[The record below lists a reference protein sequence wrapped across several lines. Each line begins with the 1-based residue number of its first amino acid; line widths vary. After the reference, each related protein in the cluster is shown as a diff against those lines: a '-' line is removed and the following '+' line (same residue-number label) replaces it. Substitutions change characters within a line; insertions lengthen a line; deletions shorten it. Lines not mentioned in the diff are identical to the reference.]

1 MKIAQF
7 YDFTDKNIY
16 YGILKG
22 EKIYKIEGDVFC
34 NFIEINDFV
43 TLDRIKILPVT
54 LPSKIICVGL
64 NYKDHADEVK
74 MRLPEEPII
83 FLKPNS
89 SIVGQND
96 YIVMPNQSKRIEY
109 EAELAVI
116 IKKEGKNVPLEEAK
130 NYILGYTCANDIT
143 ARDLQKK
150 DGQWTRAKSFDTFCP
165 LGPFIE
171 TEVDPTNLE
180 IKLFLNKEL
189 KQHSN
194 TEYMIFGIYYLI
206 SFISSIMTLF
216 PGDVILTG
224 TPPGVGQ
231 IKKGDEVIVSIEG
244 IGELKN
250 FIK

>member
-1 MKIAQF
+1 MKVLQF

-16 YGILKG
+16 YGILKD
-22 EKIYKIEGDVFC
+22 EIIHKIEGDIFGT
-34 NFIEINDFV
+34 FTESNDFV

-54 LPSKIICVGL
+54 LPYKIICVGL

-74 MRLPEEPII
+74 MKLPVEPII

-89 SIVGQND
+89 SIIGQND
-96 YIVMPNQSKRIEY
+96 YIVLPDQSKRVEY
-109 EAELAVI
+109 EAELAVV
-116 IKKEGKNVPLEEAK
+116 IKKEGKHIPLEEAK
-130 NYILGYTCANDIT
+130 NYILGYSCANDIT

-171 TEVDPTNLE
+171 TEIDPTNLE

-194 TEYMIFGIYYLI
+194 TAYMIFGLYYLV
-206 SFISSIMTLF
+206 SFISSVMTLF
-216 PGDVILTG
+216 PGDIILTG
-224 TPPGVGQ
+224 TPPGVGE

-250 FIK
+250 FVK

>member
-1 MKIAQF
+1 MKVLQF

-16 YGILKG
+16 YGILKD
-22 EKIYKIEGDVFC
+22 EIIHKIEGDIFGT
-34 NFIEINDFV
+34 FTESNDFV

-54 LPSKIICVGL
+54 LPYKIICVGL

-74 MRLPEEPII
+74 MKLPVEPII

-89 SIVGQND
+89 SIIGQND
-96 YIVMPNQSKRIEY
+96 YIVLPDQSKRVEY
-109 EAELAVI
+109 EAELAVV
-116 IKKEGKNVPLEEAK
+116 IKKEGKHIPLEEAK
-130 NYILGYTCANDIT
+130 NYILGYSCANDIT

-171 TEVDPTNLE
+171 TEIDPTNLE

-194 TEYMIFGIYYLI
+194 TAYMIFGIYYLV
-206 SFISSIMTLF
+206 SFISSVMTLF
-216 PGDVILTG
+216 PGDIILTG
-224 TPPGVGQ
+224 TPPGVGE

-250 FIK
+250 FVK

>member
-1 MKIAQF
+1 MKVLQ
-7 YDFTDKNIY
+7 YYELKDKNIH
-16 YGILKG
+16 YGILKND
-22 EKIYKIEGDVFC
+22 KIYKINGDIFDKFDET
-34 NFIEINDFV
+34 NELV
-43 TLDRIKILPVT
+43 TLDKIKILPVT
-54 LPSKIICVGL
+54 LPSKIVCAGL
-64 NYKDHADEVK
+64 NYSDHAEEVK
-74 MRLPEEPII
+74 MKLPVEPII

-96 YIVMPNQSKRIEY
+96 YIVIPDQSKRVEY

-116 IKKEGKNVPLEEAK
+116 IKKECKNINLNDAK
-130 NYILGYTCANDIT
+130 NYIFGYSCANDIT

-150 DGQWTRAKSFDTFCP
+150 DGQWTRSKSFDTFCP

-171 TEVDPTNLE
+171 TDIDPTNLE

-194 TEYMIFGIYYLI
+194 TEYMIFGIYHLV
-206 SFISSIMTLF
+206 SFISSIMTLY
-216 PGDVILTG
+216 PGDIILTG

-231 IKKGDEVIVSIEG
+231 IKKGDEIIVSIEG

-250 FIK
+250 FVK

>member
-1 MKIAQF
+1 MKVLQF

-16 YGILKG
+16 YGILKD
-22 EKIYKIEGDVFC
+22 EIIHKIEGDIFGT
-34 NFIEINDFV
+34 FTESNDFV

-74 MRLPEEPII
+74 MKLPVEPII

-89 SIVGQND
+89 SIIGQND
-96 YIVMPNQSKRIEY
+96 YIVLPDQSKRVEY
-109 EAELAVI
+109 EAELAVV
-116 IKKEGKNVPLEEAK
+116 IKKEGKHIPLEEAK
-130 NYILGYTCANDIT
+130 NYILGYSCANDIT

-171 TEVDPTNLE
+171 TEIDPTNLE

-194 TEYMIFGIYYLI
+194 TAYMIFGLYYLV
-206 SFISSIMTLF
+206 SFISSVMTLF
-216 PGDVILTG
+216 PGDIILTG
-224 TPPGVGQ
+224 TPPGVGE

-250 FIK
+250 FVK

>member
-1 MKIAQF
+1 MKIVQF
-7 YDFTDKNIY
+7 YEFTDKNIH
-16 YGILKG
+16 YGILKND
-22 EKIYKIEGDVFC
+22 KIYKINGDIFDK
-34 NFIEINDFV
+34 FIETEEFV

-54 LPSKIICVGL
+54 LPSKIVCVGL
-64 NYKDHADEVK
+64 NYKDHAEEVK
-74 MRLPEEPII
+74 MKLPVEPII
-83 FLKPNS
+83 FIKPNS
-89 SIVGQND
+89 SIIGQND
-96 YIVMPNQSKRIEY
+96 CIVLPPQSERVEY
-109 EAELAVI
+109 EAELAII
-116 IKKEGKNVPLEEAK
+116 IKKEGKNIPLEEAK
-130 NYILGYTCANDIT
+130 NYIFGYTCANDVT

-165 LGPFIE
+165 LGPYIE
-171 TEVDPTNLE
+171 TEIDPTNLE

-194 TEYMIFGIYYLI
+194 TRYMIFGIYRLI
-206 SFISSIMTLF
+206 SYISSVMTLY

-250 FIK
+250 FVK